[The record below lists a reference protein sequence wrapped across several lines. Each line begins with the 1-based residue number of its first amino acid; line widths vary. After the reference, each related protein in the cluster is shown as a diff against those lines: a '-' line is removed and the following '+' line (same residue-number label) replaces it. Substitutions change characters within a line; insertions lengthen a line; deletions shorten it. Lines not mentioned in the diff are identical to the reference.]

1 MTPGQC
7 ELSWIALL
15 IGKGMLALLSVF
27 FVFFVFLQVT
37 KF

>member
-1 MTPGQC
+1 MTLGQC

-27 FVFFVFLQVT
+27 FVFLQVT
-37 KF
+37 KFSDP